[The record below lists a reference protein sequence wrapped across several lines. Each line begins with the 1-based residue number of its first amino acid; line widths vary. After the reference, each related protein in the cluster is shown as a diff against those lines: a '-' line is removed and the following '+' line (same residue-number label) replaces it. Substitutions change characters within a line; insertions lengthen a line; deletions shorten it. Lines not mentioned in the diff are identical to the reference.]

1 MMYALRKRH
10 NDEQGHDKCSSIKDK
25 ECLQADSMVLSHDQ
39 VACIVSLLAAVPV
52 ATRCTQ
58 PSQHGPAGPSCIGPH
73 KAKQIQHHGHPQ
85 WKHGDPKVFLLLC
98 DCKAQDEDDDYN
110 GQNEC
115 SRIAVEE
122 NKVPGVVGIP
132 DNGVTG
138 EVPGLGILPDT
149 PGRIE
154 TCGICHCGCHNS
166 QQLNPA
172 AYVTMATIMAI
183 SKRSKASMARNG

>member
-1 MMYALRKRH
+1 
-10 NDEQGHDKCSSIKDK
+10 
-25 ECLQADSMVLSHDQ
+25 MVLSHDE

-52 ATRCTQ
+52 ATRVHSTQ
-58 PSQHGPAGPSCIGPH
+58 PGPH
-73 KAKQIQHHGHPQ
+73 KAKQILHHGHPQ

-110 GQNEC
+110 GQNER

-149 PGRIE
+149 PG
-154 TCGICHCGCHNS
+154 
-166 QQLNPA
+166 LNPA